1 MSQNSVLAVAAVFAL
16 LAVGVV
22 AGYALSQHDPSDS
35 SEGVSDDEIN
45 AKLAETGRP
54 AKLTL
59 CKKACGIDG
68 GLKLKQGNVVTNCS
82 IGTLLAAEKDEL
94 VPQVA
99 SMLFG

>member
-1 MSQNSVLAVAAVFAL
+1 MLGEKDLKRFGQDLC
-16 LAVGVV
+16 
-22 AGYALSQHDPSDS
+22 
-35 SEGVSDDEIN
+35 DEIN
-45 AKLAETGRP
+45 TKLAEAGRP

-59 CKKACGIDG
+59 SKKPCGIDG

-82 IGTLLAAEKDEL
+82 IGTLLAAQKDEL